1 MTATKNY
8 ISSSQIHE
16 HRNRLRKERA
26 RRRRIAT
33 CRFLVIFGTATAVFW
48 WITLPQWVLKSSS
61 QIKITGN
68 ELLSEQEIRS
78 LIPLEYPQP
87 ILTLSGQNLAEQLT
101 EKTPL
106 RDITVTK
113 KILPPSVTIRVE
125 EDPPV
130 AMAYGPVVNENGRVV
145 TEHLGFING
154 DGIFID
160 KGMYENLQENP
171 DKIPSLKMIGTPN
184 LYLPYWEDLYKML
197 MNSPV
202 SIEEINWQNPNNI
215 ILTTDLG
222 EVHLGAYTSRLI
234 QQLEVLAQLEPI
246 TEQISR
252 EDIVYI
258 DLINPN
264 QPFIKEKIPPK
275 IETDN
280 S

>member
-48 WITLPQWVLKSSS
+48 WITLPQWVLESSE
-61 QIKITGN
+61 QINITGN

-87 ILTLSGQNLAEQLT
+87 ILTLSGQDLAEQLT

-113 KILPPSVTIRVE
+113 KMLPPSVTIKVE

-130 AMAYGPVVNENGRVV
+130 AMAYGPVVNENGQV
-145 TEHLGFING
+145 TIGHLGFINA
-154 DGIFID
+154 DGIFIE

-171 DKIPSLKMIGTPN
+171 DKIPPLKMIGTPN
-184 LYLPYWEDLYKML
+184 LYLLYWEELYRL
-197 MNSPV
+197 LINSPV
-202 SIEEINWQNPNNI
+202 AIEEIDWQNPNNI

-222 EVHLGAYTSRLI
+222 KVHLGAYTSRI
-234 QQLEVLAQLEPI
+234 TEQLEVLARIIPI
-246 TEQISR
+246 TQQIRR

-264 QPFIKEKIPPK
+264 QPFIKERPK
-275 IETDN
+275 PQEGSN
-280 S
+280 